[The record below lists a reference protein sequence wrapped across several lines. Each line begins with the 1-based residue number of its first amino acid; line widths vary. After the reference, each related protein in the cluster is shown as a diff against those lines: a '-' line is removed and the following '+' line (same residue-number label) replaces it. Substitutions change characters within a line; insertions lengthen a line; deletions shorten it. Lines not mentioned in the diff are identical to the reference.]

1 VIKLPRR
8 PVKKNLIIQ
17 GLGSGKDP
25 KTIAEETSV
34 TAHDVRAVRRTG
46 RKFPEIEAGPS
57 MRTASQRQRIRL
69 MILDWARRNMK
80 KGGTIPRFTKQ
91 DAGTIARQL
100 KADLTYV
107 RAEID
112 RMNSEGILKNLQ
124 KGS

>member
-1 VIKLPRR
+1 
-8 PVKKNLIIQ
+8 
-17 GLGSGKDP
+17 
-25 KTIAEETSV
+25 
-34 TAHDVRAVRRTG
+34 
-46 RKFPEIEAGPS
+46 
-57 MRTASQRQRIRL
+57 
-69 MILDWARRNMK
+69 MK